1 MEIFWGLDT
10 FKKLDNA
17 VVTMGAFDG
26 VHLGHQQIFKDIVN
40 TAIQHQ
46 SKSVVIT
53 FDPHPRKVLNPS
65 VQIPLIN
72 TLEEKIELLAQTK
85 IDYLIVIHFD
95 KQFSELSSL
104 DFITEILVNKIGC
117 TQLVIGYDH
126 HFGKNREGSFEY
138 LKNNGH
144 LFGFEVK
151 EISAQKVNE
160 TKISSTAIRQYVI
173 DGEIQ
178 KANQLLNYPYTLTGT
193 IINGEKIGRTI
204 GFPTANFQVSNE
216 KLLPKIGVYLAKIE
230 IENNS
235 FFGMLNIGNKP
246 TFGSNLLSI
255 EIHIFDFNQD
265 IYNKK
270 AKLLLYQR
278 IRDEIAFNNVNELV
292 YQLEKDKTICQ
303 NIIQQYY

>member
-204 GFPTANFQVSNE
+204 GFPTANFQVSDE

-230 IENNS
+230 IEKNS

>member
-1 MEIFWGLDT
+1 MEIFWGLDK
-10 FKKLDNA
+10 FKKLDKA
-17 VVTMGAFDG
+17 VVTMGTFDG
-26 VHLGHQQIFKDIVN
+26 VHLGHQEIFKDLIN
-40 TAIQHQ
+40 TAQKINAQ
-46 SKSVVIT
+46 SVVIT

-65 VQIPLIN
+65 VHIPLIN

-104 DFITEILVNKIGC
+104 DFITEILVHKIGC

-160 TKISSTAIRQYVI
+160 TKISSTAIRKYVT

-178 KANQLLNYPYTLTGT
+178 KANQLLNYNYTLTGK
-193 IINGEKIGRTI
+193 IVNGEKIGRTI
-204 GFPTANFQVSNE
+204 GFPTANLEINDE
-216 KLLPKIGVYLAKIE
+216 KLIPKIGVYLAQIE
-230 IENNS
+230 IDNNNY
-235 FFGMLNIGNKP
+235 FGMLNIGNKP
-246 TFGSNLLSI
+246 TFGQNLLSI

-292 YQLEKDKTICQ
+292 YQLQKDKTTCQ
-303 NIIQQYY
+303 NIIQHYY

>member
-204 GFPTANFQVSNE
+204 GFPTANFQVSDE

-230 IENNS
+230 IEKNS

-246 TFGSNLLSI
+246 TFGQNLLSI

-278 IRDEIAFNNVNELV
+278 IRDEISFNNVNELV

>member
-17 VVTMGAFDG
+17 VVTMGTFDG

>member
-17 VVTMGAFDG
+17 VVTMGTFDG

-178 KANQLLNYPYTLTGT
+178 KANQLLNYPYTLTGS